1 MAFAEGQQVL
11 VKCGQQ
17 TGTIDRKLSYLADM
31 YVVALHGQHTP
42 KKKLAHESD
51 LEPLIQNGLLSV

>member
-11 VKCGQQ
+11 VKRGQQ
-17 TGTIDRKLSYLADM
+17 TGTIDRKLAYLADM
-31 YVVALHGQHTP
+31 YVVALHGQNTP

-51 LEPLIQNGLLSV
+51 LEPLIQNGRLSA